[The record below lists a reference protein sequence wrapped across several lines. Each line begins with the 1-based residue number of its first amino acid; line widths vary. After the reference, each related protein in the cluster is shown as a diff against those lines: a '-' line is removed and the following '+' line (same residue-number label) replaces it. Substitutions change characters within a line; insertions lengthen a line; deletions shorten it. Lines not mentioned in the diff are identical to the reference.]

1 MQENKPEQ
9 LASQVKTLLLKEIQ
23 SGKYQSAHR
32 LPPETQLAADMNV
45 SRTAIRD
52 ALSVMEQDGYISRR
66 RGTGTII
73 NRHVLNVAVRF
84 DGEKE
89 FLKIVENG
97 GYTPDIRFLSA
108 AVVPAD
114 ERIAGHLSVAVGSQI
129 ITAGRIVT
137 ADGTPLI
144 YCTDYIPLHLLK
156 KQDYTEEDL
165 KKPIFDFLR
174 NFCGTEGCM
183 DLTGIHARN
192 ADGNVAALLEVP
204 VGTAVLNFD
213 EVWYDFDG
221 TPILY
226 ADEYYREGMITHTIL
241 RKRQE
246 KY

>member
-1 MQENKPEQ
+1 MQENKSEQ
-9 LASQVKTLLLKEIQ
+9 LASQVKTLLLNEIQ
-23 SGKYQSAHR
+23 SGKYQTAHR
-32 LPPETQLAADMNV
+32 LPPETQLAVEMNV

-52 ALSVMEQDGYISRR
+52 ALSVMEQDGYVSRR

-73 NRHVLNVAVRF
+73 NRHVVNVAVRF

-97 GYTPDIRFLSA
+97 GYTPGGRFLSA
-108 AVVPAD
+108 DVLPAD
-114 ERIAGHLSVAVGSQI
+114 ARIAGQLSIAPGSEVIAV
-129 ITAGRIVT
+129 GRIVT

-144 YCTDYIPLHLLK
+144 YCTDYIPMYLVK
-156 KQDYTEEDL
+156 NKNYTENDL
-165 KKPIFDFLR
+165 KNPIFDFLR

-192 ADGNVAALLEVP
+192 ADGDVAALLEIEP
-204 VGTAVLNFD
+204 GTAVLNFD

-241 RKRQE
+241 RKRKE